1 MTPRFGVY
9 QYQHLPV
16 AELRDRWRRAEE
28 LGFDVLWNVDTVVDP
43 DRPRSWMFDGP
54 SVLVAMALETS
65 RIRIGTLVTS
75 LFFRHPVLAAR
86 AAATVDHLSAGR
98 LELALGVGDASAG
111 PAAAGVPDWPAG
123 ERVAR
128 FREFADLTDRLL
140 RSPVT
145 TFEGGFYRCRE
156 AEVIP
161 GPVQQPRPP
170 ITIAAHGPRMLAIA
184 AEFGDGW
191 SSWGGYGIE
200 SEGEFFD
207 RTSQRALD
215 FDRLCRERDRDPST
229 VRHSLVCF
237 PPLTPWESVGYFE
250 EMVGRYG
257 GLGID
262 EFVLYWPRRWRDKP
276 SEDRMFERVAVDVLP
291 RMRSA

>member
-1 MTPRFGVY
+1 
-9 QYQHLPV
+9 
-16 AELRDRWRRAEE
+16 
-28 LGFDVLWNVDTVVDP
+28 
-43 DRPRSWMFDGP
+43 
-54 SVLVAMALETS
+54 
-65 RIRIGTLVTS
+65 
-75 LFFRHPVLAAR
+75 
-86 AAATVDHLSAGR
+86 
-98 LELALGVGDASAG
+98 
-111 PAAAGVPDWPAG
+111 
-123 ERVAR
+123 
-128 FREFADLTDRLL
+128 
-140 RSPVT
+140 
-145 TFEGGFYRCRE
+145 
-156 AEVIP
+156 
-161 GPVQQPRPP
+161 
-170 ITIAAHGPRMLAIA
+170 MLAIA